1 MQHDARAAASGGV
14 AARLSGTGRATAAA
28 GVRPASYSPWLH
40 AYSVL
45 LTVSILVLICSGGMV
60 TSKNAGL
67 AVPDWPNSYGYSMFA
82 FPVSRWVGGV
92 LLEHTHRL
100 AASTVG
106 FLTIILAVWLTVAER
121 RRWVRNLGYAALGA
135 VILQGVLGGLRV
147 VLVADWIGI
156 FHACLAQAFFALA
169 AFIALTESRW
179 WLRLGQGSKPTATGQ
194 QTRGLRR
201 HVLGITLVIYA
212 QMALGAA
219 MRHAHAGLSILDF
232 PKAYGH
238 WWPHVHKADLPALN
252 LQRTELLHMPA
263 TSLAQIHLQM
273 THRMLAAVILLG
285 VIAGAVSAWRKRELL
300 PRSIRRFS
308 LGWPALIAV
317 QVTLGM
323 YTIWTRKAADVA
335 TAHVAVGA
343 LSFVWGV
350 LLYAVL
356 RRWSEPAPAGPVNT
370 YREPAAQPLEEVRA

>member
-14 AARLSGTGRATAAA
+14 AARLSGTGRTAGA
-28 GVRPASYSPWLH
+28 GVTSDAAYSPWLH
-40 AYSVL
+40 AYTVL
-45 LTVSILVLICSGGMV
+45 LTASILVLICSGGMV
-60 TSKNAGL
+60 TSKGAGL

-106 FLTIILAVWLTVAER
+106 FLTMILAVWLTLAER
-121 RRWVRNLGYAALGA
+121 RRWVRNLGYVALGA

-179 WLRLGQGSKPTATGQ
+179 WRRLGEGSSSGGVWLR
-194 QTRGLRR
+194 TRGLRR
-201 HVLGITLVIYA
+201 HTAAITLVIYA

-219 MRHAHAGLSILDF
+219 MRHAHAGLSIPDF

-238 WWPHVHKADLPALN
+238 WWPRVHKADIPALN
-252 LQRTELLHMPA
+252 VQRAEVLHMPP

-273 THRMLAAVILLG
+273 THRMLAVVILLG
-285 VIAGAVSAWRKRELL
+285 VVAAAVSAWRKRDLL
-300 PRSIRRFS
+300 PDSIRRFA
-308 LGWPALIAV
+308 LGWPVLIAV
-317 QVTLGM
+317 QITLGI
-323 YTIWTRKAADVA
+323 YTIWTQKAADVA

-356 RRWSEPAPAGPVNT
+356 RRASEPAAPGAGEVERRPV
-370 YREPAAQPLEEVRA
+370 EQPLEAVRA

>member
-14 AARLSGTGRATAAA
+14 AARLSGTGRTAGAGGAAA
-28 GVRPASYSPWLH
+28 SAYSPGLH
-40 AYSVL
+40 AYTVL
-45 LTVSILVLICSGGMV
+45 LAASILVLICSGGLV
-60 TSKNAGL
+60 TSKGAGL

-106 FLTIILAVWLTVAER
+106 FLTIILAGWLALAEG

-169 AFIALTESRW
+169 AFIALAESRW
-179 WLRLGQGSKPTATGQ
+179 WLRLGTGGSVTGLWQ
-194 QTRGLRR
+194 RTRGLRR
-201 HVLGITLVIYA
+201 HTAAITLVIYA
-212 QMALGAA
+212 QMGLGAA
-219 MRHAHAGLSILDF
+219 MRHAHAGLSIPDF

-238 WWPHVHKADLPALN
+238 WWPHVHQADLPALN
-252 LQRTELLHMPA
+252 AQRTDEMHLPP

-273 THRMLAAVILLG
+273 THRMLALIILLG
-285 VIAGAVSAWRKRELL
+285 VVAAAVSAWRKRDLL
-300 PRSIRRFS
+300 PESIRHFA

-317 QVTLGM
+317 QITLGM
-323 YTIWTRKAADVA
+323 YTIWTQKAADLA

-350 LLYAVL
+350 LLYAAL
-356 RRWSEPAPAGPVNT
+356 RRASEPVAAAADDVQRRPAG
-370 YREPAAQPLEEVRA
+370 QPLEEVRA

>member
-1 MQHDARAAASGGV
+1 MQHDARAVASGGV
-14 AARLSGTGRATAAA
+14 AVRLSGADRQRGAA
-28 GVRPASYSPWLH
+28 GKGSRAYSPWLH
-40 AYSVL
+40 GYAVL
-45 LTVSILVLICSGGMV
+45 LTASILVLICSGGMV
-60 TSKNAGL
+60 TSKGAGL
-67 AVPDWPNSYGYSMFA
+67 AVPDWPNSYGYGMFA

-106 FLTIILAVWLTVAER
+106 FLTIILAVWLTLAER

-156 FHACLAQAFFALA
+156 FHASLAQAFFALA
-169 AFIALTESRW
+169 AFIALVESRW
-179 WLRLGQGSKPTATGQ
+179 WLRLGEGNKVTDVTRR
-194 QTRGLRR
+194 TRGLRR
-201 HVLGITLVIYA
+201 HVLAITLVIYA

-232 PKAYGH
+232 PTAYGH
-238 WWPHVHKADLPALN
+238 WWPRIHKADLPALN
-252 LQRTELLHMPA
+252 VQRAEVLHMPP

-273 THRMLAAVILLG
+273 THRMLAMVILLG
-285 VIAGAVSAWRKRELL
+285 VVAGAVSAWRKRDVL
-300 PRSIRRFS
+300 PVSIHRFS
-308 LGWPALIAV
+308 VGWPALIAV

-323 YTIWTRKAADVA
+323 YTIWTQKAADVA

-343 LSFVWGV
+343 LSLMWGV
-350 LLYAVL
+350 LFYAVL
-356 RRWSEPAPAGPVNT
+356 RRWSEPARNEASAVRSLPV
-370 YREPAAQPLEEVRA
+370 EQPLEEAHA